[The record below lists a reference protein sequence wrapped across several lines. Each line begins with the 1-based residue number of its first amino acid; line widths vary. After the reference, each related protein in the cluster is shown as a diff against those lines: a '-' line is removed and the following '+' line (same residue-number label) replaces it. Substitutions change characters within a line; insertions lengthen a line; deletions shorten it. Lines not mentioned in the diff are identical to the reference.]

1 VIRATVA
8 AVAVLVLVGWA
19 LGAPSASQAGSAQ
32 KEMVRAVNGARAD
45 HGLKP
50 LRRAP
55 RLERSARAYA
65 SWMLRANYFGH
76 QRRIRTGARFRV
88 LGETLAWHSGRR
100 ARVRRTLRA
109 WLHSPP
115 HRALIL
121 SSRFR
126 WLGAGTARGRLGG
139 GPARTWVLH
148 LGG

>member
-1 VIRATVA
+1 VA
-8 AVAVLVLVGWA
+8 AVAIVSLVGWA

-32 KEMVRAVNGARAD
+32 KEMVRAVNGARAS

-65 SWMLRANYFGH
+65 RWMLRANYFGH
-76 QRRIRTGARFRV
+76 QRRIRTRARFRL
-88 LGETLAWHSGRR
+88 LGETLAWHSGWRK
-100 ARVRRTLRA
+100 RVRRTLRA

-115 HRALIL
+115 HRARIL
-121 SSRFR
+121 SRRFR
-126 WLGAGTARGRLGG
+126 WIGAGTARGRLGAR
-139 GPARTWVLH
+139 PARTWVLH

>member
-1 VIRATVA
+1 VA
-8 AVAVLVLVGWA
+8 AVAILSLVGWA
-19 LGAPSASQAGSAQ
+19 LAAPSAAQAGSAQ
-32 KEMVRAVNGARAD
+32 KEMVRAVNGARAS

-55 RLERSARAYA
+55 RLARSARAYA
-65 SWMLRANYFGH
+65 RWMLRANYFGH
-76 QRRIRTGARFRV
+76 QRRIRTRARFRL
-88 LGETLAWHSGRR
+88 LGETLAWHSGWRK
-100 ARVRRTLRA
+100 RVRRTLRA

-121 SSRFR
+121 GGRFR
-126 WLGAGTARGRLGG
+126 WIGAGTARGRLGG